1 MGALYKNDV
10 QMRLSTIAWRMW
22 IACLVPV
29 CMAGCKTKYV
39 AVPEYHYS
47 DSVRTE
53 YVRDSIIRHDSVYV
67 NTYTQ
72 GDTVYLTKVVTRDTY
87 KDRIVHDTLRLTLT
101 DSVRVPLP
109 TETKS
114 EVYKMRRWQAFF
126 FDLGVVVCLIGVG
139 YIILW
144 IIKAVRK

>member
-1 MGALYKNDV
+1 MADGLKEVLWGLAVCFVL
-10 QMRLSTIAWRMW
+10 RLL
-22 IACLVPV
+22 C
-29 CMAGCKTKYV
+29 GCVTRYV
-39 AVPEYHYS
+39 AVPEWRYS

-53 YVRDSIIRHDSVYV
+53 YVRDSVIRHDSVYV
-67 NTYTQ
+67 NRYTQ

-87 KDRIVHDTLRLTLT
+87 KDRIVHDTLRFTRT

-126 FDLGVVVCLIGVG
+126 FDLGVVVCLVGVG